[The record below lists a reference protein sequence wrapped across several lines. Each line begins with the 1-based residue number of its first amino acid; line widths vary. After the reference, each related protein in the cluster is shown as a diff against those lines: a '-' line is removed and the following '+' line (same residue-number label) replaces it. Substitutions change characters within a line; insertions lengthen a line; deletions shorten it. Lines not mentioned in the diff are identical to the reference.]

1 MQTLHLSLHSLKLLL
16 SIYYSLSIILN
27 FRNNAVDKTSY
38 IPALTEITFLWE
50 DKEGQTDGQMGG

>member
-38 IPALTEITFLWE
+38 IPALTEIIFLWE